1 MTVEN
6 LLAHRHIDVPT
17 SSGNSERT
25 KAKDFVGVYQAAD
38 NWCWAAAAASVVTYY
53 DTKRKS
59 DGPVHPQCLV
69 VEKLDANASK
79 VSAVP
84 IRDLICATFR
94 DGVSS
99 AAGLRCRCQ
108 HTENDKEGFLHRAL
122 AEYDMLA
129 GWVSLRSGRRRILR
143 RKHTT
148 VPRPA
153 NPFLPDRSEAD
164 LALLDSSMDIAEL
177 DKLLQAGHL
186 VCLRSRRGRARH
198 FIIVYGCETYPDN
211 SLLIWDPAHGTD
223 VVEADRFMQEH
234 GPFTHKII
242 TRAPQVAP

>member
-1 MTVEN
+1 MKTED
-6 LLAHRHIDVPT
+6 LLAHNYIPVPR

-25 KAKDFVGVYQAAD
+25 KAKSFVGVYQAAD
-38 NWCWAAAAASVVTYY
+38 NWCWAAAAASVVTFY
-53 DTKRKS
+53 DTKREFK
-59 DGPVHPQCLV
+59 DPVHPQCRV
-69 VEKLDANASK
+69 VEKVDANASK
-79 VSAVP
+79 VSSLP
-84 IRDLICATFR
+84 ICKLACATFR
-94 DGVSS
+94 DGVSD
-99 AAGLRCRCQ
+99 AADLRCSCQ
-108 HTENDKEGFLHRAL
+108 HIMNNKEGFLHRAL

-143 RKHTT
+143 RKRTPA
-148 VPRPA
+148 PRPA
-153 NPFLPDRSEAD
+153 PPSLPDRNAAD
-164 LALLDSSMDIAEL
+164 LALLDSSMDIEAL
-177 DKLLQAGHL
+177 DKLLRAGHL